1 MAQKT
6 LNRDDIERV
15 IREGGSVSFRGR
27 LITTLEEIPDIT
39 EFTRTMSRGEAQAL
53 LAERMRQD
61 AENQRIIAALQSVAN
76 AGNEP
81 TAAPSTANAEG
92 GATENSEANVS
103 TDGEGSPTNEGS
115 ETGGETGETDPELTG
130 NVSATGT
137 QSTGRG
143 RRQA

>member
-81 TAAPSTANAEG
+81 TAAAEG
-92 GATENSEANVS
+92 GATKNSEANVS